1 MHAVHATADTLAA
14 LETQLAL
21 SAEAQLQAGSQRLPL
36 ELLSALAAAES
47 GGGPTPLT
55 EAAAAPLEQED
66 GLLGARSR
74 HVLSLEECGRIA
86 FGGSPSAAPRRP
98 TPDQEQACF
107 PFTPRAP
114 TDPAPQPQPFFPHT
128 PTPKPHPNHA
138 PPPRHQ
144 AISSLLR
151 GRDVLANLTT
161 GGGKSA
167 IFLLPALLHGT
178 LAAEW
183 LRVRAAPSG
192 GGAPVLWRGGAL
204 VVGPLRALIRTQV
217 DLLNAR
223 AAALGVGAVA
233 GLATD
238 PLALR
243 QWARGDLRLLFT
255 SPEQGVRRRPLLA
268 WAARRRAASHRQPL
282 HRPSRS
288 APPQHRAALLLGS
301 HQQPKPTLTLT
312 LTLTPPP
319 NLPRQQLGLVVID
332 EAHLVE
338 EAPIGWSDFRPDY
351 RDLQPRACNKAA
363 APL

>member
-1 MHAVHATADTLAA
+1 M
-14 LETQLAL
+14 
-21 SAEAQLQAGSQRLPL
+21 
-36 ELLSALAAAES
+36 
-47 GGGPTPLT
+47 
-55 EAAAAPLEQED
+55 
-66 GLLGARSR
+66 
-74 HVLSLEECGRIA
+74 
-86 FGGSPSAAPRRP
+86 
-98 TPDQEQACF
+98 
-107 PFTPRAP
+107 
-114 TDPAPQPQPFFPHT
+114 
-128 PTPKPHPNHA
+128 
-138 PPPRHQ
+138 
-144 AISSLLR
+144 
-151 GRDVLANLTT
+151 LANLTT
-161 GGGKSA
+161 GAGKSA
-167 IFLLPALLHGT
+167 IFVLPALFHGA

-192 GGAPVLWRGGAL
+192 GGAPVLWRGGGL

-223 AAALGVGAVA
+223 AAALRVGAVA

-243 QWARGDLRLLFT
+243 QWVRGDLRLLFT

-288 APPQHRAALLLGS
+288 APPPHRPSRAPADRSHRAALLLGS

-319 NLPRQQLGLVVID
+319 NLPRQQLGLVAID

-338 EAPIGWSDFRPDY
+338 EAPIGWRDFRPDY